1 MSKKSAT
8 KNCEQKNNKDCEEEK
23 FTLSAGDLKEI
34 EKYII
39 ECEKMAKKALEEA
52 SACREIIN
60 KIKSKDCVE
69 EKTKKSSK
77 QEEKKKENVKDEK
90 TKKSSEKEKINVNK
104 LSKKDCLEE
113 LEKFNIKEKDI
124 KFEGKTRLIA
134 DIRKALEKALEK
146 EKKRNEKKKS
156 SKSSDESTEK
166 KDKKKKIKSSKSSD
180 ESTEKKEKK
189 KKKLKSSKSSDESTE
204 KKDKKKEK
212 LKSSKS
218 CDEKSTEK
226 KKKSSKSGEDNKE
239 TENVT
244 EEDVKKAADAFAK
257 QGYCLGEGG
266 LIYPLVR
273 DSEKNLAAVAILRD
287 GKPSPFTNK
296 DKIFL
301 IEKKIKY
308 ELKTQ
313 KELDMLLVPLIKVTK
328 DEKSTMTVSGTEE
341 EKTFAD
347 ESEQGKESPEDADF
361 DSHLNTKD
369 KSLKSSLSSSKVDDS
384 EDSVTEKSGK
394 KKKQLKGKGNK

>member
-1 MSKKSAT
+1 MSKKSTT
-8 KNCEQKNNKDCEEEK
+8 KNCEQKNNKDCEEGN
-23 FTLSAGDLKEI
+23 FTLSAQDLKEI

-60 KIKSKDCVE
+60 KIKSKDCTE

-77 QEEKKKENVKDEK
+77 QDNIKTVLKEASACHEKIEK

-104 LSKKDCLEE
+104 LSRKDCLEE

-166 KDKKKKIKSSKSSD
+166 KDKKKK
-180 ESTEKKEKK
+180 
-189 KKKLKSSKSSDESTE
+189 LKSSKSSDESTE

-226 KKKSSKSGEDNKE
+226 KKKSTEEKTKKDNKE

-244 EEDVKKAADAFAK
+244 EDDVKKAADAFAK

-328 DEKSTMTVSGTEE
+328 DEKSTMTITGTEE

-361 DSHLNTKD
+361 DSHLEKSKLSSESLNSSKD
-369 KSLKSSLSSSKVDDS
+369 KSSTTSKVDES
-384 EDSVTEKSGK
+384 EDSISEKTNVSK